1 MGKVLPI
8 EAYGSKVLRI
18 VGEDIDKDY
27 PKLDE
32 LIENMFE
39 TMYKA
44 SGVGLAAP
52 QIGVPIRLFIID
64 ATPFAE
70 PDEDGNIEEKAEG
83 LEEFKRVFI
92 NAHIIEEDGEEWA
105 FEEGCLSIPKIREE
119 VIRESRVRMTYYDEN
134 WIFHDEVFDGFGARV
149 IQHEYDH
156 IDGVLFTDH
165 LKPLRKR
172 LIQRKLKDISIGN
185 VEIDYRMKFPGK
197 SKSSKK

>member
-1 MGKVLPI
+1 MIKVLPI
-8 EAYGSKVLRI
+8 EAYGSKVLRKM
-18 VGEDIDKDY
+18 GQDIDKDY
-27 PKLDE
+27 PKLSE

-52 QIGVPIRLFIID
+52 QIGIPIRLFIID
-64 ATPFAE
+64 AAPFAE
-70 PDEDGNIEEKAEG
+70 EDENGEIDEMAKGLADFKRIFINAEIIDEDG
-83 LEEFKRVFI
+83 
-92 NAHIIEEDGEEWA
+92 DEWG

-119 VIRESRVRMTYYDEN
+119 VFRESKIRMTYYDEN
-134 WIFHDEVFDGFGARV
+134 WKFHDEEFDGFAARI

-172 LIQRKLKDISIGN
+172 LIQRKLKDISLGN
-185 VEIDYRMKFPGK
+185 VDVNYRMKFPLKKGK
-197 SKSSKK
+197 

>member
-1 MGKVLPI
+1 MGRVLPI
-8 EAYGSKVLRI
+8 EAYGSKMLRKM
-18 VGEDIDKDY
+18 GEDIDKNY

-52 QIGVPIRLFIID
+52 QIGKAIRLFIID
-64 ATPFAE
+64 AAPFAE
-70 PDEDGNIEEKAEG
+70 PNEEGEVDEMAKG
-83 LEEFKRVFI
+83 LEDFKRIFI
-92 NAHIIEEDGEEWA
+92 NAEIIEEDGEEWG

-119 VIRESRVRMTYYDEN
+119 VFREPRIRMTYLDEN
-134 WIFHDEVFDGFGARV
+134 WKKHDEVFEGFAARI

-172 LIQRKLKDISIGN
+172 LVQRKLKEISIGN
-185 VEIDYRMKFPGK
+185 VEVNYRMKFPGK
-197 SKSSKK
+197 SKSKR

>member
-1 MGKVLPI
+1 MGRVLAI
-8 EAYGSKVLRI
+8 EAYGSKVLRKM
-18 VGEDIDKDY
+18 GEDIDKDY
-27 PKLDE
+27 PNLDE

-52 QIGVPIRLFIID
+52 QIGKSIRLFIID
-64 ATPFAE
+64 AAPFAE
-70 PDEDGNIEEKAEG
+70 PNDDGEVDEMAKG
-83 LEEFKRVFI
+83 LEDFKRVFI
-92 NAHIIEEDGEEWA
+92 NAEIIEEDGEAWA

-119 VIRESRVRMTYYDEN
+119 VIREPRIRMTYFDEN
-134 WIFHDEVFDGFGARV
+134 WKAHDEVFEGFAARI

-172 LIQRKLKDISIGN
+172 LVQGKLKDISIGN
-185 VEIDYRMKFPGK
+185 VDVSYRMKFPGK
-197 SKSSKK
+197 SKSKKF

>member
-8 EAYGSKVLRI
+8 EAYGSKVLRKA
-18 VGEDIDKDY
+18 GEDIDKDY

-39 TMYKA
+39 TMYQA

-52 QIGVPIRLFIID
+52 QVAVPIRLFIID
-64 ATPFAE
+64 AAPFAE
-70 PDEDGNIEEKAEG
+70 EDEDGNIDERAKG
-83 LEEFKRVFI
+83 LENFKKIFI
-92 NAHIIEEDGEEWA
+92 NAEIIEEEGEAWA

-119 VIRESRVRMTYYDEN
+119 VIREPKIRMTYYDEEWN
-134 WIFHDEVFDGFGARV
+134 FHDEVFDGFAARI

-172 LIQRKLKDISIGN
+172 LIQRKLKDISMGK
-185 VEIDYRMKFPGK
+185 VDVSYRMKFPIK
-197 SKSSKK
+197 SKSK

>member
-8 EAYGSKVLRI
+8 EAYGSKVLRKM
-18 VGEDIDKDY
+18 GEDIDENY
-27 PKLDE
+27 PNLDK
-32 LIENMFE
+32 LIEDMFE

-52 QIGVPIRLFIID
+52 QVGIAIRLFIID
-64 ATPFAE
+64 AAPFAE
-70 PDEDGNIEEKAEG
+70 EDEDGEVDEMAKG
-83 LEEFKRVFI
+83 LEDFKKVFI
-92 NAHIIEEDGEEWA
+92 NAEIIEESGEAWG

-119 VIRESRVRMTYYDEN
+119 VFREPKIRMTYYDEN
-134 WIFHDEVFDGFGARV
+134 WKFYDEVFEGYAARI

-172 LIQRKLKDISIGN
+172 LIQRKLKDISTGN
-185 VEIDYRMKFPGK
+185 IEVNYRMNFPI
-197 SKSSKK
+197 KK

>member
-1 MGKVLPI
+1 MAKVLPI
-8 EAYGSKVLRI
+8 EAYGSKVLRK

-44 SGVGLAAP
+44 NGVGLAAP
-52 QIGVPIRLFIID
+52 QIGIPIRLFIID

-70 PDEDGNIEEKAEG
+70 PDDEGNVDEKAQG

-92 NAHIIEEDGEEWA
+92 NAHIIEEDGEEWG

-119 VIRESRVRMTYYDEN
+119 VFRESRVRMTYYDEN
-134 WIFHDEVFDGFGARV
+134 WKFHDEVFEGFAARV
-149 IQHEYDH
+149 LQHEYDH

-185 VEIDYRMKFPGK
+185 IEVDYRMKFPGK
-197 SKSSKK
+197 VKFSKK